1 MVMFPGSTSFVTGS
15 VFLGEALEA
24 QWRGS
29 GQGYGPGYGPGMMGW
44 GFGGWFGPI
53 IMIVFW
59 ALVILGIVY
68 LVRAI
73 AGSRKVGKDES
84 AIDIARKRYAKG
96 EITKEEFESLREDL
110 KKT

>member
-1 MVMFPGSTSFVTGS
+1 MVIFPGSTNLVTGCVS
-15 VFLGEALEA
+15 LGEALQA

-53 IMIVFW
+53 FMIVFW

-73 AGSRKVGKDES
+73 SGSRKAGKDES
-84 AIDIARKRYAKG
+84 AIDIARKRYARG
-96 EITKEEFESLREDL
+96 EITKEEFENLREDL